1 MPRLITKALRANEFW
16 VFLVIFALTL
26 VIQARSGQFYTANNL
41 VDLAGAMVVPGL
53 FAVAAHLVLVS
64 GGIDVS
70 FPALASLA
78 VYVTTRVRNNISFRY
93 EDIVTFCI
101 N

>member
-1 MPRLITKALRANEFW
+1 
-16 VFLVIFALTL
+16 
-26 VIQARSGQFYTANNL
+26 
-41 VDLAGAMVVPGL
+41 MVVPGL

-78 VYVTTRVRNNISFRY
+78 VYVTTRVLVDNG
-93 EDIVTFCI
+93 
-101 N
+101 